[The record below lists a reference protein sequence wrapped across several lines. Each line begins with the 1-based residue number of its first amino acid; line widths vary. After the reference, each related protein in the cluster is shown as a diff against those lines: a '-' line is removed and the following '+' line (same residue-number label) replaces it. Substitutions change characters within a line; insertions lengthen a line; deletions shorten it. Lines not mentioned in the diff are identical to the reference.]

1 MQLFMEMFKENSEL
15 CKDGLKINDNW
26 VRVIEVNLSTMLT
39 KSAADK

>member
-1 MQLFMEMFKENSEL
+1 MQLFMEIFKENSEL

-26 VRVIEVNLSTMLT
+26 ATVVEVTLSTMLT